1 MAGIEEA
8 RSPVRFGWRGSPHYA
23 SYLRRVSVKTY
34 LVLFS
39 AHSRAS
45 VSRLRAFS
53 SVVMRR
59 FFTEGHARIIT
70 TRDKKLVR
78 SLYLQCG
85 SAAGVG
91 STHGAGLNAA
101 DS

>member
-1 MAGIEEA
+1 MVGIVEA
-8 RSPVRFGWRGSPHYA
+8 RSPVRFGWRGFPHYA

-53 SVVMRR
+53 SVVTRR

-78 SLYLQCG
+78 SRYR

-91 STHGAGLNAA
+91 STHGAGLNAI